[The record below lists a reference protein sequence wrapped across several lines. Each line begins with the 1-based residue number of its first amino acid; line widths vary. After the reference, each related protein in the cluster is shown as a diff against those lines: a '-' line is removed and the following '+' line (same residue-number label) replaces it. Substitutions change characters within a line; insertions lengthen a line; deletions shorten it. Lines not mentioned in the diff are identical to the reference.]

1 MMVSDPNGIVAA
13 QPQPGVQG
21 DSPIRM
27 PEHDAFGINPFAQA
41 IARSIRTADASD
53 GIVFAINGIWGSGK
67 SSAINLVVHH
77 LTAAIEAG
85 ELSVTAFNPWWFS
98 GTEALTI
105 SFFQELRAAIGTS
118 VDDQTRETF
127 ASIGSRLS
135 SAGPLLGGIASLFG
149 TPAVG
154 SAVSGGIT
162 LLEKLTRL
170 DSTVEREHGKLV
182 EALAKQKKKFLIVL
196 DDIDRLT
203 TDDALQIFKLIK
215 SVGRLPNVLY
225 LMAFDRHL
233 AEKMVAER
241 FPAEGGSYL
250 EKVIQGAFD
259 LPVPDG
265 LDLQQQLLTTVE
277 AVMGAPPPEK
287 MDRFS
292 NLFHDGVALLLKTP
306 RDAVRLSN
314 AIKVSWPAIREEVDR
329 ADFLTIEALRL
340 FLPLTYEAVRAH
352 PNLLTGTTLNYGSDN
367 RALEA
372 DYNERFLNPL
382 GKRDREIAKRAL
394 RRLFPRLDAIWS
406 NIERS
411 ESSQWQRDRRICS
424 KEHFPTYFAFG
435 ITNEGITAAESA
447 SLISGAGTPGATAN
461 ALTKY
466 LAMRRKRGGTRAAL
480 ALDEL
485 GVHAEDIAA
494 DDIQQFVNDLFSVAD
509 ELNVSA
515 DRARGFSPLASNS
528 LRLHWLMN
536 SLLIDRLDLVTRSNI
551 IRGAAPVSAIGWLLA
566 LSDRCNNCKDKLA
579 DSSENDREMLAD
591 DDTTNWLSAH
601 TLERVREAASD
612 GTLVAV
618 PNLGVL
624 LFQWKARAG
633 DEEVRAWTILQLS
646 DAAFVV
652 RLAEHLVQESWSA
665 GMGGFGFLGDT
676 VARKKEYVHLELI
689 KPLLDVERFKE
700 RVTELLQSA
709 ETETADRAVLERFQA
724 SPERN
729 PSRLND

>member
-1 MMVSDPNGIVAA
+1 M
-13 QPQPGVQG
+13 
-21 DSPIRM
+21 
-27 PEHDAFGINPFAQA
+27 
-41 IARSIRTADASD
+41 
-53 GIVFAINGIWGSGK
+53 
-67 SSAINLVVHH
+67 
-77 LTAAIEAG
+77 
-85 ELSVTAFNPWWFS
+85 
-98 GTEALTI
+98 
-105 SFFQELRAAIGTS
+105 
-118 VDDQTRETF
+118 
-127 ASIGSRLS
+127 
-135 SAGPLLGGIASLFG
+135 
-149 TPAVG
+149 
-154 SAVSGGIT
+154 

-170 DSTVEREHGKLV
+170 DSTVEGEYGKLV
-182 EALAKQKKKFLIVL
+182 GALAKQKKKFLIVL

-259 LPVPDG
+259 LPVPDR
-265 LDLQQQLLTTVE
+265 LDLQQQLLTTVDM
-277 AVMGAPPPEK
+277 VMGMPPPEK
-287 MDRFS
+287 INRFS
-292 NLFHDGVALLLKTP
+292 NLFHDGVAPLLKTP

-329 ADFLTIEALRL
+329 ADFLTIEAMRL
-340 FLPLTYEAVRAH
+340 FRPSTYEAVRAH
-352 PNLLTGTTLNYGSDN
+352 SSLLTGTCPNYRSADG
-367 RALEA
+367 ALEA
-372 DYNERFLNPL
+372 DYNELFLNSL
-382 GKRDREIAKRAL
+382 GKGDREIAKRAL

-424 KEHFPTYFAFG
+424 KEHFPTYFAFSV
-435 ITNEGITAAESA
+435 INEGITAAESD

-466 LAMRRKRGGTRAAL
+466 LAMPRKRGGTRAAL

-485 GVHAEDIAA
+485 SVRAEDIAA
-494 DDIQQFVNDLFSVAD
+494 NDIQQFVNDLFSVAD

-515 DRARGFSPLASNS
+515 DRDRGFSGLASNG
-528 LRLHWLMN
+528 LRLHWLVSN
-536 SLLIDRLDLVTRSNI
+536 LLRDRLDLVTRSNI
-551 IRGAAPVSAIGWLLA
+551 IRGAASVSAIGWLLA
-566 LSDRCNNCKDKLA
+566 LSDRCKAGKDELA
-579 DSSENDREMLAD
+579 DSGENDREMLTD
-591 DDTTNWLSAH
+591 DDTTDWLNAH
-601 TLERVREAASD
+601 TLERVRAAASA

-618 PNLGVL
+618 PDLVVL
-624 LFQWKARAG
+624 LFQWNARAG
-633 DEEVRAWTILQLS
+633 DEEVRAWTNSQLS

-652 RLAEHLVQESWSA
+652 RLAEKLVQQSWSA
-665 GMGGFGFLGDT
+665 GINGFGFLGDT

-689 KPLLDVERFKE
+689 KPLLDVERFRE
-700 RVTELLQSA
+700 RVTELLKSA